1 MYNKRQPNTT
11 TIKADP
17 SYKGEWIE
25 EKIHRITINKEPIT
39 DGAPLIY
46 TERQYGVQPAYN
58 IRTDRWDIAVDAM
71 DKVTKTELAK
81 RAARLEAQK
90 ATDAVNT
97 DIKTG
102 NITGESQNIQ
112 DTK

>member
-1 MYNKRQPNTT
+1 MFNKTKPDNGTLRSDQSYTGE
-11 TIKADP
+11 TIEQKV
-17 SYKGEWIE
+17 
-25 EKIHRITINKEPIT
+25 HRITINKEPIT

-58 IRTDRWDIAVDAM
+58 IRTDRWEIAIDAM

-90 ATDAVNT
+90 ATDAINN
-97 DIKTG
+97 DKTTG
-102 NITGESQNIQ
+102 TNTGESQNIQ
-112 DTK
+112 GTK